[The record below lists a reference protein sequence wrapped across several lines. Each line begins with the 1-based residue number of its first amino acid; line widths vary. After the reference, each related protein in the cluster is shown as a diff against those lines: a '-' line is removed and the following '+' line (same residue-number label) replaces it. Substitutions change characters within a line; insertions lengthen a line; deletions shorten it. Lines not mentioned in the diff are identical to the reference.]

1 MMSWDG
7 HNNCEGAKMRSPRTL
22 HGGFTLVELL
32 VVIGIIALLISILLP
47 SLGKARKAANTVKCS
62 ANLRS
67 ILQGMQ
73 IYASQNNGSI
83 PGSPHTTA
91 RFLYK
96 DPVLGI
102 TDDAYGDGVCPTI
115 IQSFDWSS
123 PIARIMGIKFE
134 EGSIASQRVR
144 RFLQM
149 RDMPQFVCPENEI
162 TAISFG
168 SPGFTPGR
176 MVSYN
181 TALGFLLV
189 RNTTG
194 SNPADRVG
202 LTIARTDWNPPQGY
216 NVKVSKVGDAS
227 RKIYIADGSRYSRND
242 VNPDASITY
251 ISSFGGAFSDQGAY
265 GRFTNAW
272 HRGLAAG
279 NGQTGIDARF
289 FWARHGQAT
298 KGAKG
303 GSFRFN
309 VGFFDGHVETLD
321 DLSGSNPNFWF
332 PKGTELVVN
341 SGQLFPDV
349 FQRFYGGVAKT
360 YILP

>member
-1 MMSWDG
+1 
-7 HNNCEGAKMRSPRTL
+7 MRLRRLGPSA
-22 HGGFTLVELL
+22 FTLVELL

-47 SLGKARKAANTVKCS
+47 SLGKARRAANTVKCS

-73 IYASQNNGSI
+73 IYASQNNGAI

-91 RFLYK
+91 RFLYN
-96 DPVLGI
+96 DPVLG
-102 TDDAYGDGVCPTI
+102 TTNSMYGDNNCPTI
-115 IQSFDWSS
+115 VQSFDWSS

-134 EGSIASQRVR
+134 EGATAALRVR
-144 RFLQM
+144 RFLEM
-149 RDMPQFVCPENEI
+149 RDLPQFVCPENEI
-162 TAISFG
+162 TAVSFG
-168 SPGFTPGR
+168 SPAFVPGR

-189 RNTTG
+189 RNNTG
-194 SNPADRVG
+194 SNGGATG

-216 NVKVSKVGDAS
+216 SIRVSKVGDAS

-242 VNPDASITY
+242 TNPDASLSY

-265 GRFTNAW
+265 GRFSNAW

-279 NGQTGIDARF
+279 NGQTGNDARF
-289 FWARHGQAT
+289 FWARHGQAN

-303 GSFRFN
+303 GAFRFN

-321 DLSGSNPNFWF
+321 DLSGSNPTFWF
-332 PKGTELVVN
+332 PKGTELAVN
-341 SGQLFPDV
+341 AGQLFPDV

-360 YILP
+360 YIVP